1 MFDPTQPP
9 PSGRPT
15 RYVALVGA
23 LAGERRVSQ
32 TAGFPLDPA
41 KMLPVPDVV
50 LAVADVSAGRGAML
64 FRYTAHGDL
73 AGDTWHPSLESARA
87 QAAEEYGDALV
98 PWIEVP
104 DEIGDAHAFAVRYA
118 YEQLNSRGGW

>member
-9 PSGRPT
+9 PFGRPT

-73 AGDTWHPSLESARA
+73 AGDTWHPS
-87 QAAEEYGDALV
+87 
-98 PWIEVP
+98 WIEVP

>member
-1 MFDPTQPP
+1 MSAPT
-9 PSGRPT
+9 PT

-23 LAGERRVSQ
+23 IAGERRVAQ
-32 TAGFPLDPA
+32 TEGFPLDPE

-50 LAVADVSAGRGAML
+50 LVVADTGGGAML

-73 AGDTWHPSLESARA
+73 AGDTWHGSAADAKA
-87 QAAEEYGDALV
+87 QAAYEYGDALV

-118 YEQLNSRGGW
+118 FEQLNSRGDW